1 MAPELDFFQ
10 IYYKEDQLSE
20 LYPFATPYKNENLS
34 LYFENSVISELVP
47 KSQAKRISVCSWRL
61 QQKRGGLFRVSK
73 SLNYD
78 DLIDDYDVAIITP
91 RSPAH
96 KPLRM
101 AGMWHGKAWDN
112 ALRELRSFIKI
123 PKELK
128 YAIYENHFVAT
139 REVYHRYVKEC
150 LDPCISFMSSRPVFF
165 ADSNY
170 HTRKS
175 ADEVA
180 AYKRLTGRN
189 DWPMAPFVL
198 ERLFSIWV
206 DSQDLKIV
214 KK

>member
-1 MAPELDFFQ
+1 MAAEIDFFQ
-10 IYYKEDQLSE
+10 IYYRDDQLPE
-20 LYPFATPYKNENLS
+20 LYPFAIPYKNENLT

-47 KSQAKRISVCSWRL
+47 KSDAKRISVCSWRL
-61 QQKRGGLFRVSK
+61 KQKRGGLFRVDK
-73 SLNYD
+73 NLKYEE
-78 DLIDDYDVAIITP
+78 LLDDYDVAILTP

-101 AGMWHGKAWDN
+101 AGVWHGKAWDN

-128 YAIYENHFVAT
+128 HSIYENHFVAT
-139 REVYHRYVKEC
+139 RDVYHRYVNEC
-150 LDPCISFMSSRPVFF
+150 LNPCLSFMSSRPVFF

-170 HTRKS
+170 NTRKM
-175 ADEVA
+175 AEERT
-180 AYKRLTGRN
+180 AYKNLTGRN